1 MAGVHNNSTLSVD
14 SQCQLWTSNINVNGA
29 AVKLDGMTYVADDM
43 TLKGTGSKVTLGK
56 NNKNNNAKYVGFGN
70 GGADKEN
77 PVAGDS
83 SAIIINGREASLDMS
98 NIRELMLAGTAYI
111 NTQAIVNSSS
121 VGTQNSNVGMGEV
134 NLCKG

>member
-1 MAGVHNNSTLSVD
+1 MPAVD
-14 SQCQLWTSNINVNGA
+14 KQHKCNGA
-29 AVKLDGMTYVADDM
+29 TVNLDGMTYVADDM

-121 VGTQNSNVGMGEV
+121 VGTQTAMWAWVSQS
-134 NLCKG
+134 L

>member
-1 MAGVHNNSTLSVD
+1 MIAEGDIEVGDFAGKDTATIKKNMAGVHNNSTLSVD

-43 TLKGTGSKVTLGK
+43 TLNGTGSKVTLGK

-83 SAIIINGREASLDMS
+83 SAIIINGGRHLLICQISGSLCWQEPHIS
-98 NIRELMLAGTAYI
+98 IPRLL
-111 NTQAIVNSSS
+111 
-121 VGTQNSNVGMGEV
+121 
-134 NLCKG
+134 

>member
-1 MAGVHNNSTLSVD
+1 MARIIRIT
-14 SQCQLWTSNINVNGA
+14 I
-29 AVKLDGMTYVADDM
+29 
-43 TLKGTGSKVTLGK
+43 
-56 NNKNNNAKYVGFGN
+56 AKYVGFGN

-121 VGTQNSNVGMGEV
+121 VGTQNSNVGMGESISVKGDQIAYLVPPECIGTSGDGADAKSLYNRIHFPIRVQDITATGQDQTKYTEV
-134 NLCKG
+134 NS

>member
-29 AVKLDGMTYVADDM
+29 TVNLNGMTYVADDM

-83 SAIIINGREASLDMS
+83 SAIIINGRRHLLICQIS
-98 NIRELMLAGTAYI
+98 GAYVSRNRI
-111 NTQAIVNSSS
+111 YQYP
-121 VGTQNSNVGMGEV
+121 GY
-134 NLCKG
+134 CKLK

>member
-1 MAGVHNNSTLSVD
+1 MSAVD
-14 SQCQLWTSNINVNGA
+14 KQYKCNGA
-29 AVKLDGMTYVADDM
+29 TVNLDGMTYVADDM
-43 TLKGTGSKVTLGK
+43 TLKGTGSNVTLGK

-83 SAIIINGREASLDMS
+83 SAIIINGRKASLDMS

-121 VGTQNSNVGMGEV
+121 VGTQNSNVAMGESISV
-134 NLCKG
+134 RVTR